1 MSILRWMNSIWGLW
15 IINAY
20 YTIFS
25 EVWSSLFDSYY
36 DFKRYM
42 FYQCEVC
49 GSIIDRRDVKILL
62 GVCPD
67 CGFHSQL
74 TGHERLYYVIDE
86 GTWTPLNEL
95 LSPVDTLKFDD
106 TPSYGKRVGQRQI
119 MYQNQDGAVTGL
131 AFINNKPVAIAVMD
145 FNYLGGSMGSVI
157 GEQITRL
164 IEHATKN
171 NVNLII
177 FCASGGARMQESS
190 LSLMQMGKVSAA
202 LNIYQKKLNLL
213 YISVCTSPTTGG
225 VTASFAMLGDLIFAE
240 PGAIIAFAGR
250 RVVSETL
257 NETFPEGYQTSEY
270 LFKNGALDAIVD
282 RFQFKSVVNWVYD
295 FFRSAR
301 FNKFE
306 LLNPYSRFA
315 LSAQSTGLH
324 AFYERRKIRD
334 RQKYIQVLEKSIFC
348 LHFLDL
354 VDFLE

>member
-20 YTIFS
+20 YTVFS
-25 EVWSSLFDSYY
+25 DMWASLFDSYY
-36 DFKRYM
+36 DYRRYI

-49 GSIIDRRDVKILL
+49 GAIIDRREVRTLL

-74 TGHERLYYVIDE
+74 TGHERLYYVIDQ
-86 GTWTPLNEL
+86 GTWTPLNEV
-95 LSPVDTLKFDD
+95 LSPVDSLKFDD
-106 TPSYGKRVGQRQI
+106 DPSYGVRVGRRQI
-119 MYQNQDGAVTGL
+119 MYQNQEGAITGL
-131 AFINNKPVAIAVMD
+131 AFINKKPVAIAIMD

-171 NVNLII
+171 DINLII

-225 VTASFAMLGDLIFAE
+225 VTASFAMLGDFIFAE

-257 NETFPEGYQTSEY
+257 NEEFPEGYQTSEY
-270 LFKNGALDAIVD
+270 LFKNGQLDAIVD
-282 RFQFKSVVNWVYD
+282 RFHFKSMVNWVYK

-301 FNKFE
+301 YNKRE
-306 LLNPYSRFA
+306 LLNPYGKFA
-315 LSAQSTGLH
+315 LSVESTGLH
-324 AFYERRKIRD
+324 AFYQKRKLRERK
-334 RQKYIQVLEKSIFC
+334 KYIQALEKSIFC
-348 LHFLDL
+348 LNFLDL
-354 VDFLE
+354 IDFLE

>member
-25 EVWSSLFDSYY
+25 DMWASLFDNYY
-36 DFKRYM
+36 DYRRYI

-49 GSIIDRRDVKILL
+49 GSIIDRRDVRTLL

-74 TGHERLYYVIDE
+74 TGHERLYYVIDQ
-86 GTWTPLNEL
+86 GTWTPLNEV
-95 LSPVDTLKFDD
+95 LSPVDSLNFDD
-106 TPSYGKRVGQRQI
+106 DPSYGVRIGKRQT
-119 MYQNQDGAVTGL
+119 MYQNQEGAVTGL
-131 AFINNKPVAIAVMD
+131 AFINKKPVAIAVMD

-171 NVNLII
+171 DINLII

-225 VTASFAMLGDLIFAE
+225 VTASFAMLGDFIFAE
-240 PGAIIAFAGR
+240 PGATIAFAGR

-257 NETFPEGYQTSEY
+257 NEEFPEGYQTSEY
-270 LFKNGALDAIVD
+270 LYKNGQLDAIVD
-282 RFQFKSVVNWVYD
+282 RFHFKPVVNWIYN
-295 FFRSAR
+295 FFRAAR
-301 FNKFE
+301 YNKREF
-306 LLNPYSRFA
+306 LDPYSKFA
-315 LSAQSTGLH
+315 LSVEHTGLH
-324 AFYERRKIRD
+324 AFYKRRKIRE
-334 RQKYIQVLEKSIFC
+334 RRKYIQALEKSIFC

-354 VDFLE
+354 IDFLE

>member
-20 YTIFS
+20 YTVFS
-25 EVWSSLFDSYY
+25 DMWASLFDSYY
-36 DFKRYM
+36 DYRRYI

-49 GSIIDRRDVKILL
+49 GAIIDRREVRTLL

-74 TGHERLYYVIDE
+74 TGHERLYYVIDQ
-86 GTWTPLNEL
+86 GTWTPLNEV
-95 LSPVDTLKFDD
+95 LSPVDSLKFDD
-106 TPSYGKRVGQRQI
+106 DPSYGVRVGRRQI
-119 MYQNQDGAVTGL
+119 MYQNQEGAVTGL
-131 AFINNKPVAIAVMD
+131 AFINKKPVAIAIMD

-171 NVNLII
+171 DINLII

-225 VTASFAMLGDLIFAE
+225 VTASFAMLGDFIFAE

-257 NETFPEGYQTSEY
+257 NEEFPEGYQTSEY
-270 LFKNGALDAIVD
+270 LFRNGQLDAIVD
-282 RFQFKSVVNWVYD
+282 RFHFKSMVNWVYK

-301 FNKFE
+301 YNKRE
-306 LLNPYSRFA
+306 LLNPYGKFA
-315 LSAQSTGLH
+315 LSVESTGFH
-324 AFYERRKIRD
+324 AFYQRRKLRE
-334 RQKYIQVLEKSIFC
+334 RKKYIQALEKSIFC
-348 LHFLDL
+348 LNFLDL
-354 VDFLE
+354 IDFLE